1 MKYIGPKVRLSRRLG
16 VALTPKAARILERK
30 PYPPGEHGPIKM
42 GGRRPKISDYSRQL
56 TEKQKLRAQYNIH
69 ERQML
74 NYYTKAIKMKGNSA
88 ENLIQLLESRLDA
101 LVLRAGFA
109 PTIYAARQVV
119 NHGHMLVN
127 GLRVNIPSYQV
138 KPGDVIEVAEKSRRI
153 PMMQEARESR
163 GSNAPEYL
171 AVDKDA
177 MRATFVRLPNR
188 VEVPVIC
195 EVPSVVE
202 FYSR

>member
-1 MKYIGPKVRLSRRLG
+1 MKYTGPKARLSRRLG

-30 PYPPGEHGPIKM
+30 GYPPGQHGQVKM

-74 NYYTKAIKMKGNSA
+74 NDYGKAIKMKGNSA
-88 ENLIQLLESRLDA
+88 ENLVGLLESRLDA

-119 NHGHMLVN
+119 NHGHVQVN

-138 KPGDVIEVAEKSRRI
+138 KPGDVITVAEKSRRM
-153 PMMQEARESR
+153 PMMQEARENR
-163 GSNAPEYL
+163 GGSAPAYL
-171 AVDKDA
+171 AVEMDA
-177 MRATFVRLPNR
+177 MRVTYTRLPKR
-188 VEVPVIC
+188 EEVPIIC

>member
-1 MKYIGPKVRLSRRLG
+1 MKYTGPKARLSRRLG

-30 PYPPGEHGPIKM
+30 NYPPGQHGAIKF

-56 TEKQKLRAQYNIH
+56 TEKQRLRAQYNIH

-88 ENLIQLLESRLDA
+88 ENLVQLLESRLDA
-101 LVLRAGFA
+101 LVLRSGFA

-119 NHGHMLVN
+119 NHGHVQVN

-138 KPGDVIEVAEKSRRI
+138 KPGDVITVIEKSRGM

-163 GSNAPEYL
+163 GGSAPEYL
-171 AVDKDA
+171 TVDMNA
-177 MRATFVRLPNR
+177 MRATYVRLPNR
-188 VEVPVIC
+188 VEVPIIC